1 MAVGT
6 SWQRLAR
13 MHGSFNEHSKTKHPL
28 SEFDPNEL
36 QLLIKSAQAGD
47 SKAFQMLVMTFDAAI
62 LQTGLRITGSP
73 RLAAELYRRTFLRAY
88 HKLATF
94 HFDYS
99 FSVWIF
105 RQLAQLCMEHLRQE
119 SVQGNSRDDRCT
131 AGVLSQ
137 LTPLERMIVEL
148 NFGQGFSLSLVSE
161 ILEMP
166 RDVVRLSFLC
176 AKGKIR
182 TARGA
187 ELSCLAERPFLEEV
201 T

>member
-1 MAVGT
+1 
-6 SWQRLAR
+6 
-13 MHGSFNEHSKTKHPL
+13 MHGRLNEHSKTEHFL
-28 SEFDPNEL
+28 SESDRNKL
-36 QLLIKSAQAGD
+36 QLLIKRVQAGY
-47 SKAFQMLVMTFDAAI
+47 SMAFQQLALTFDSGV

-94 HFDYS
+94 HFDCS

-119 SVQGNSRDDRCT
+119 CVEGNSRNDRCA

-148 NFGQGFSLSLVSE
+148 KFGQGFSLSLVSE

-166 RDVVRLSFLC
+166 RDVVRFSFLC
-176 AKGKIR
+176 AKGKMR
-182 TARGA
+182 MARGA
-187 ELSCLAERPFLEEV
+187 ELSCIAEQALSEEV